1 MWEGGQLQGFKAE
14 QHHMVFHPGNNNST
28 PSLGMCCPGEIIG
41 EIDLLCQWRHGWPN
55 CRLLFTLEQNC
66 SITRRRARGE
76 LGRAAVDRTYL
87 REAAQDGLT
96 VHLWL
101 SKHHHR
107 LSIHCY
113 TPSIPGTSRHT
124 SLDSPSLDLDADHHC
139 STWDENSNV
148 SKNQCFLK
156 CQMFAR
162 PVLLVKK
169 TTMMMR

>member
-41 EIDLLCQWRHGWPN
+41 EIVMPVATLLAELQVVIHPRAGLP
-55 CRLLFTLEQNC
+55 
-66 SITRRRARGE
+66 ITRRRARGE
-76 LGRAAVDRTYL
+76 LGRAAVGRTNL
-87 REAAQDGLT
+87 REAAQDGRT

-139 STWDENSNV
+139 STWDESSNV